1 MHLQAEKIELAKSIL
16 ETQNQAIIKQIQAVF
31 ISYNTDVW
39 DELSNYHKSLIKL
52 SKAELKAGKGKAH
65 NVVMKKYKKWLTK

>member
-39 DELSNYHKSLIKL
+39 DELSNYQKSLIKK
-52 SKAELKAGKGKAH
+52 SKEELKAGKGKAH